1 MAQCPR
7 CQSTNVVVTEEV
19 ITRKES
25 VYYRFWQTVVVMVMI
40 GMAIG
45 NFSTG
50 IFLGLGGE
58 LLVGFLSLINAGKKT
73 TSRTKISC
81 ITCKEKAYIELSRL
95 IRIFSMRDGHHQ
107 NG

>member
-58 LLVGFLSLINAGKKT
+58 LLVGFLSLINAGKK
-73 TSRTKISC
+73 SNVKNKNQLHYLQRKSL
-81 ITCKEKAYIELSRL
+81 Y
-95 IRIFSMRDGHHQ
+95 
-107 NG
+107 

>member
-19 ITRKES
+19 FTRKGRA
-25 VYYRFWQTVVVMVMI
+25 YYRFWQTVVVVVMVMF

-45 NFSTG
+45 DFSTG
-50 IFLGLGGE
+50 IFLGLGGG
-58 LLVGFLSLINAGKKT
+58 LLVGFFSLINSGKKA

-81 ITCKEKAYIELSRL
+81 VACKEKTYI
-95 IRIFSMRDGHHQ
+95 
-107 NG
+107 